1 MCGWHAQN
9 RVRNCG
15 TKNQPTS
22 QRGLQQQQEEEAK
35 KRTSCSIICR
45 QSSRSPLGKQVPCR
59 GIQPGSPGNT
69 HSPCLPR
76 PPHLPPCVRHWLS
89 ANRQCPV
96 HICQKET
103 EREGERESER
113 EIERKGN
120 TERELVVVALVALK
134 TVLATHTYTHTH
146 AGKTEIETV

>member
-15 TKNQPTS
+15 TKNQPTRAATTTTT
-22 QRGLQQQQEEEAK
+22 RGRRGEEAK

-45 QSSRSPLGKQVPCR
+45 QSRRAVARWASKCHAEAFNQAVQATHTRPL
-59 GIQPGSPGNT
+59 
-69 HSPCLPR
+69 
-76 PPHLPPCVRHWLS
+76 HLPPCVRHWLS

-103 EREGERESER
+103 EREGTRETER
-113 EIERKGN
+113 EIGSKGN

-134 TVLATHTYTHTH
+134 TVLATHTHTH